1 LKRFGACAGAL
12 LQCCAAWSQN
22 SEPTLRQLNHRVF
35 TSADGVPSDI
45 YAVAQTSDGTLWI
58 GGRAGLTRFD
68 GIRFVPYPGPSDP
81 PLPTT
86 NISSLLAAPGGG
98 LWIGFRFGGAGFL
111 KAGRLTR
118 YGERE
123 GMPDGSIEQF
133 AWDRDGSL
141 WAAARLGLGH
151 FKDGRWERVTEER
164 ELGAPYGVLVDPV
177 GALWV
182 ATTDGLFSRGTAEKQ
197 FHKVEISASFGSG
210 GTVLVASPDGRIF
223 GASTTHELISIDR
236 PTGPRPSRIVSVP
249 GISRGP
255 LLFDDEGNLWAADV
269 NSDAILR
276 VPSADLTR
284 EGQPDLH
291 GHAERYSRAEGLNS
305 GRVMGV
311 IEDHERN
318 IWVATNAGLER
329 FSRSN
334 VVGEV
339 APPCSQ
345 GFVQAA
351 VLAAGDAGALWI
363 ACLEGSSGY
372 VDEIRGGAVVSHQ
385 ITPGFNAAFRDSRGT
400 VWFGGQTDIGHL
412 ERGRIVTIPLPEQVR
427 GRPVQALARDGSGA
441 MWVSMSRRSVFR
453 FLDGE
458 WSEYGGLDALPR
470 GYPLVETTD
479 SDGAVWFGYRD
490 NQIARVNGR
499 TVQLFDTT
507 QGLRVGNVL
516 AILAEA
522 GEVWVGGELGLARFD
537 GRRFTTLNSAFG
549 SPLRGLSGIVRARNG
564 DLWLNGIAGI
574 VHIDQQEIGRAR
586 TDPAHRVV
594 CETFDYLDGVPG
606 AAVQVRPQPSAI
618 ATTDGHIWFS
628 MTGGIVSIDATHLSH
643 NTLPPPVT
651 IWSVTSGSKRYP
663 IVGENLQL
671 PVHTTGL
678 QIEYS
683 AGSLTVPERVR
694 FRYKLE
700 GSDLDWQDV
709 GAHREATYTNLG
721 PGRYTF
727 RVIAANNN
735 GVWNKTGASI
745 DFAILPAFYET
756 RWFYALCVLAF
767 MAILAALYRMRMRQV
782 AAQVRDRLEAR
793 LTERERIARE
803 LHDTL
808 LQGMQG
814 LIWRFQAATDRIPPE
829 ESARHLMEEALDRAD
844 SLLGESR
851 DRVKDLRPSMHTG
864 ADFGQVIAVEGEQF
878 SQLHRAQ
885 FRVSVEG
892 SARELHP
899 IVREEGFMIARE
911 ALGNAF
917 RHSGAAN
924 IEVELTYGDRAL
936 HVRIRDDGQGIS
948 PNVLD
953 SGKPGHFGLIGMR
966 ERARKLGATL
976 EIWSKAGAGTEIEL
990 RVPADV
996 AYRRPQ
1002 KVKGGPRSWFASLQ
1016 SSVH

>member
-1 LKRFGACAGAL
+1 MKRVGTCVVAL

-35 TSADGVPSDI
+35 TAADGVPSDI
-45 YAVAQTSDGTLWI
+45 YALAQTSDGTLWI

-68 GIRFVPYPGPSDP
+68 GLRFVPYPGSSDP

-86 NISSLLAAPGGG
+86 NISSLRAAPDGG
-98 LWIGFRFGGAGFL
+98 LWIGFRLGGAGFL

-118 YGERE
+118 YGKRE
-123 GMPDGSIEQF
+123 GLPDGPIEQF

-141 WAAARLGLGH
+141 WAAARTGLGH
-151 FKDGRWERVTEER
+151 FNDGRWQRVTEER
-164 ELGAPYGVLVDPV
+164 ELGAPYGVLVDR
-177 GALWV
+177 GGGLWV
-182 ATTDGLFSRGTAEKQ
+182 ATTNGLFRRTASESQ
-197 FHKVEISASFGSG
+197 FHKVEISAKFGAAG
-210 GTVLVASPDGRIF
+210 AVLAASPDGRIW
-223 GASTTHELISIDR
+223 GASTTRELLRIDR
-236 PTGPRPSRIVSVP
+236 PTGPGPSRIVTVP

-269 NSDAILR
+269 NGDAIIR
-276 VPSADLTR
+276 VPSADLSR
-284 EGQPDLH
+284 AQPDLH
-291 GHAERYSRAEGLNS
+291 GHTERFSRAEGLNF
-305 GRVMGV
+305 GRVMSI
-311 IEDHERN
+311 IEDRERN
-318 IWVATNAGLER
+318 IWVATNTGLGR
-329 FSRSN
+329 FSHSN
-334 VVGEV
+334 IVGAV
-339 APPCSQ
+339 APRCSQ
-345 GFVQAA
+345 GTTPSA
-351 VLAAGDAGALWI
+351 VLVAGDAGTLWI
-363 ACLEGSSGY
+363 ACVGGSTAY
-372 VDEIRGGAVVSHQ
+372 VDQIRDGAVVSHQ
-385 ITPGFNAAFRDSRGT
+385 ITPAFSTGFRDSRGT
-400 VWFGGQTDIGHL
+400 VWFGGETALGHL
-412 ERGRIVTIPLPEQVR
+412 ERGRIVTMPLPPQVR

-441 MWVSMSRRSVFR
+441 LWVSMSRRSVFR

-458 WSEYGGLDALPR
+458 WSEYGGLNALPR
-470 GYPLVETTD
+470 GYPIVEASD
-479 SDGAVWFGYRD
+479 ADGAVWFGYRD
-490 NQIARVNGR
+490 NQVARVKTGA
-499 TVQLFDTT
+499 VQLFGTA
-507 QGLRVGNVL
+507 QGLQVGNVL
-516 AILAEA
+516 AILAGE

-537 GRRFTTLNSAFG
+537 GRRFVMLGSASR
-549 SPLRGLSGIVRARNG
+549 SPFRGLSGIVRARNG
-564 DLWLNGIAGI
+564 DLWLNGISGI
-574 VHIDQQEIGRAR
+574 VRIGHQEIERAR
-586 TDPAHRVV
+586 IDPAHRVA
-594 CETFDYLDGVPG
+594 CETFDYLDGIPG
-606 AAVQVRPQPSAI
+606 TAVQVRPQPSAI

-628 MTGGIVSIDATHLSH
+628 MTGGIVSIDSTHLRH

-651 IWSVTSGSKRYP
+651 IWAVAGGHTRYP
-663 IVGENLQL
+663 IGGGKLQL
-671 PVHTTGL
+671 PVHTTAL

-709 GAHREATYTNLG
+709 GTRREATYTNLG

-727 RVIAANNN
+727 RVIASNND
-735 GVWNKTGASI
+735 GVWNNTGASL
-745 DFAILPAFYET
+745 DFTILPAFYET
-756 RWFYALCVLAF
+756 RWFYALCALASIA
-767 MAILAALYRMRMRQV
+767 MLAALYRVRMRQV
-782 AAQVRDRLEAR
+782 AAKVRDRLEAR

-829 ESARHLMEEALDRAD
+829 ASARQLMEEALDRAD
-844 SLLGESR
+844 RLLGESR
-851 DRVKDLRPSMHTG
+851 NRVKDLRPKMNTG
-864 ADFGQVIAVEGEQF
+864 ADFEQLIASEGEQF
-878 SQLHRAQ
+878 SQLHPAQ

-917 RHSGAAN
+917 RHSGAQTV
-924 IEVELTYGDRAL
+924 EVELTYGHRAL

-948 PNVLD
+948 PDVLVD
-953 SGKPGHFGLIGMR
+953 GKPEHFGLIGMR

-976 EIWSKAGAGTEIEL
+976 EIWSKAGAGTEVEL

-1002 KVKGGPRSWFASLQ
+1002 KVKGGPRLANLQ